1 MFKRV
6 LSGLAL
12 ILFSG
17 FPVLAAD
24 SVGFRELT
32 LPATAEARAL
42 DVAFWYPADGG
53 PAAMLGDNK
62 AFVGVSVVK
71 DGAMQPGLHPL
82 VVLSHGYGG
91 NWTNQMWLAAE
102 LVRHGYVIAAP
113 NHPGT
118 TTRDMDPSEGA
129 KLWQRPRDIAHV
141 IDALIAD
148 PALGVAAD
156 RIAVIGHSLG
166 GWTAIE
172 AAGGRFDA
180 DQFAAECQAHPAL
193 AACDVYRELGVGC
206 DAQARAALGQDLK
219 DARIKAAVSLDLGLA
234 RGFDPASLAAIDV
247 SVLVIAAGSENPKI
261 PAKLESRYLADHLPA
276 AHTRYVEI
284 AEAQHFSFLALCKP
298 GAAALLEEETP
309 GDGIICEDG
318 AGDRAAIH
326 AQVADLVIAFLAEAL
341 PQE

>member
-6 LSGLAL
+6 LCGFVLILVSGLPAVA
-12 ILFSG
+12 G
-17 FPVLAAD
+17 D

-32 LPATAEARAL
+32 LPAAGEERAL
-42 DVAFWYPADGG
+42 DVALWYPADGG
-53 PAAMLGDNK
+53 PATTLGDNK

-71 DGAMQPGLHPL
+71 DGAMQPGRHPL

-91 NWTNQMWLAAE
+91 NWTNQMWLASE
-102 LVRHGYVIAAP
+102 LVRHGYVVAAP

-118 TTRDMDPSEGA
+118 TSRDMNPAEGA
-129 KLWQRPRDIAHV
+129 KLWLRPRDIAHV
-141 IDALIAD
+141 IDVLIAD
-148 PALGVAAD
+148 PALGVAAN

-172 AAGGRFDA
+172 TAGGRFDVKHLV
-180 DQFAAECQAHPAL
+180 AECQAHPAL
-193 AACDVYRELGVGC
+193 AACDVYRELSVGG
-206 DAQARAALGQDLK
+206 DAESRAALGQDLK
-219 DARIKAAVSLDLGLA
+219 DTRIKAAVSLDLGLA

-247 SVLVIAAGSENPKI
+247 PVLVIAAGSENPKI
-261 PAKLESRYLADHLPA
+261 PAKLESRYLVDHLPG

-284 AEAQHFSFLALCKP
+284 AGAQHFSFLALCKP
-298 GAAALLEEETP
+298 GAVALLEEETP

-318 AGDRAAIH
+318 GARAAIH

-341 PQE
+341 RQK